1 MAIFKETKTIVD
13 IAVMYDKWMRPAV
26 GGHNTLSADM
36 IAALEHIDY
45 DRYTEDTVNNQI
57 IYIKTELLD
66 ENVDDN
72 GEPLKEV
79 KE

>member
-13 IAVMYDKWMRPAV
+13 KAAMYDKWMPPAV
-26 GGHNTLSADM
+26 GGHNTLSAEM
-36 IAALEHIDY
+36 IAALERIDY
-45 DRYTEDTVNNQI
+45 DTYTEDTVNNQI

-66 ENVDDN
+66 EN
-72 GEPLKEV
+72 GELLKEV

>member
-1 MAIFKETKTIVD
+1 MATFKETKTIVD
-13 IAVMYDKWMRPAV
+13 KAVIYDKWIRPVV
-26 GGHNTLSADM
+26 GRHNTLSADM
-36 IAALEHIDY
+36 IAALERIDY
-45 DRYTEDTVNNQI
+45 DTYTEDTVNNQI

-66 ENVDDN
+66 DN

>member
-13 IAVMYDKWMRPAV
+13 KAVMYSKWTRPSVV
-26 GGHNTLSADM
+26 GSNTLSAEM

-45 DRYTEDTVNNQI
+45 DTYTEDTVNNQI
-57 IYIKTELLD
+57 IYIKTEWLD
-66 ENVDDN
+66 KD